1 VSEELDQLEEEYGD
15 MGPVEWVLLAWPG
28 GLPEPDGSVA
38 EKIVAAHQA
47 GIVRVLDF
55 ALIAKDAEGNVA
67 AIELAD
73 LGPEH
78 ELQEFD
84 GAASGML
91 DEEDLAEAAQ
101 SLDPDT
107 AAALIVWENRWAAPI
122 AKAIREKGGMLVDRG
137 VVPVQGI
144 LAALEAL
151 EAAEATS

>member
-1 VSEELDQLEEEYGD
+1 

-47 GIVRVLDF
+47 GIVRVMDF
-55 ALIAKDAEGNVA
+55 ALIAKDADGNVA
-67 AIELAD
+67 AIELSE
-73 LGPEH
+73 LGPDH
-78 ELQEFD
+78 ELHEFE

-91 DEEDLAEAAQ
+91 DHDDLEEAAK
-101 SLDPDT
+101 SLEPDT
-107 AAALIVWENRWAAPI
+107 AAALIVWEDRWAAPI

-137 VVPVQGI
+137 TVPVQGI

-151 EAAEATS
+151 EAAEATN